1 MAEGR
6 RRVLLVDDE
15 PVIIKVI
22 GKGLEAAGY
31 EVLTAMDG
39 EDAMTKVQLGHPD
52 VIILD
57 LMLPKKSGFEV
68 CAALKKDPRFQR
80 IPIIIFTGKGQQM
93 DETLCRE
100 LGANAYITKPHASK
114 ALIEQIEA
122 LLAHVL
128 PDQPSGDPP

>member
-1 MAEGR
+1 MAQVK

-15 PVIIKVI
+15 MGIIKTV
-22 GKGLEAAGY
+22 GKRLEVAGY

-39 EDAMTKVQLGHPD
+39 DDGLMKAQLGQPD

-68 CAALKKDPRFQR
+68 CTALKKDPRYQK
-80 IPIIIFTGKGQQM
+80 IPVIIFTGKGQEM
-93 DETLCRE
+93 DERLCRE
-100 LGANAYITKPHASK
+100 LGADAYLSKPHVSK

-122 LLAHVL
+122 LLGAL
-128 PDQPSGDPP
+128 PPPPTS

>member
-15 PVIIKVI
+15 PAIIKVI
-22 GKGLEAAGY
+22 GKGLQAAGY
-31 EVLTAMDG
+31 EVLTSMDG
-39 EDAMTKVQLGHPD
+39 EDAMSKAQLGNPD

-68 CAALKKDPRFQR
+68 CAALKKDPRLQR
-80 IPIIIFTGKGQQM
+80 IPIIIFTGKGKEM
-93 DETLCRE
+93 DEKLCRE

-114 ALIEQIEA
+114 ELIEQIEV
-122 LLAHVL
+122 LLANVL
-128 PDQPSGDPP
+128 PDPPPAPGS

>member
-1 MAEGR
+1 MAGK

-15 PVIIKVI
+15 AVIIKVV

-39 EDAMTKVQLGHPD
+39 EDAMTKAQLGSPE

-68 CAALKKDPRFQR
+68 CSALKKDPRLAR
-80 IPIIIFTGKGQQM
+80 IPVIIFTGKGQEM
-93 DETLCRE
+93 DEKLCRE
-100 LGANAYITKPHASK
+100 LGANAYITKPHGSK
-114 ALIEQIEA
+114 EIIERIEA

-128 PDQPSGDPP
+128 PEEPGPSV

>member
-1 MAEGR
+1 MAEGQH
-6 RRVLLVDDE
+6 RVLLVDDE

-22 GKGLEAAGY
+22 GKGLQAAGY
-31 EVLTAMDG
+31 EVLTTMDG
-39 EDAMTKVQLGHPD
+39 EDAMTKVHLGHPD
-52 VIILD
+52 VSILD

-68 CAALKKDPRFQR
+68 CAALKTDPRFQR
-80 IPIIIFTGKGQQM
+80 ISVSIFTGKGQEM

-100 LGANAYITKPHASK
+100 LGANAHITKPHASK

-128 PDQPSGDPP
+128 PDQPSRDPS

>member
-1 MAEGR
+1 MAGQ

-22 GKGLEAAGY
+22 GKGLQAAGY
-31 EVLTAMDG
+31 EVLTSMDG
-39 EDAMTKVQLGHPD
+39 EDAMTKAQLGNPD

-80 IPIIIFTGKGQQM
+80 IPIIIFTGKGQEM
-93 DETLCRE
+93 DEKLCRE

-114 ALIEQIEA
+114 ELIEQIEA
-122 LLAHVL
+122 LLTNVL
-128 PDQPSGDPP
+128 PDQPPSGAP